1 MALEIPNNPHASMV
15 AFYAEP
21 GALAPPN
28 DGVQWIVTALAGI
41 QEISFPPAPT
51 FSGDFTDGLM
61 LRLQEPLS
69 SSHGI
74 WFITGWDCEDI
85 EDEGGLTPLLLELN
99 TGEAVV
105 DDFAAE
111 IGNFMILDV
120 DPLSPFGFFT
130 VNIFELPR
138 VDDAELPATL
148 PISS

>member
-15 AFYAEP
+15 AFYAEAA
-21 GALAPPN
+21 ALPAPN
-28 DGVQWIVTALAGI
+28 AALQWLVTALAGI
-41 QEISFPPAPT
+41 QEISFPPAPD
-51 FSGDFTDGLM
+51 FSGDFTDGLL

-74 WFITGWDCEDI
+74 WFITGWACD
-85 EDEGGLTPLLLELN
+85 DEPAMGLTPLLLDPG
-99 TGEAVV
+99 TGNAVV
-105 DDFAAE
+105 DDFASE

-120 DPLSPFGFFT
+120 EPLSPFGFFT

-138 VDDAELPATL
+138 IDDAELPATL